1 MQAERHRNRENP
13 ERFRV
18 LLRAPAGIGSVQ
30 TFSRRHIDVAPDGTV
45 EMSAEDADYL
55 IRAGWTKLAEWTDDE
70 APEGEQTEARNKP
83 QGPKP
88 VYAKGSMEWQQ
99 EQEKQSLA
107 RIAAEQDKER
117 RRLARITAVLGKQ
130 S

>member
-1 MQAERHRNRENP
+1 
-13 ERFRV
+13 
-18 LLRAPAGIGSVQ
+18 
-30 TFSRRHIDVAPDGTV
+30 
-45 EMSAEDADYL
+45 MSAEDAQWL
-55 IRAGWTKLAEWTDDE
+55 IGAGWTKLAEWTDDE
-70 APEGEQTEARNKP
+70 AAASEQLEEQNKV
-83 QGPKP
+83 

-117 RRLARITAVLGKQ
+117 RRLARIAAVLKNK